1 MSVLKAKNAKDNCE
15 RDLKLY
21 QQRPEMI
28 IYTSQLV
35 VLFLPMEHRTFNRVR
50 VPPPHPHN
58 KTFGDFLFVLL
69 PNLIFFFLVKKSKEG
84 NKI

>member
-1 MSVLKAKNAKDNCE
+1 MNNMSGWCLKLFKFQNVQTSAFTKMSVLKAKNAKDNCE

-35 VLFLPMEHRTFNRVR
+35 V
-50 VPPPHPHN
+50 
-58 KTFGDFLFVLL
+58 
-69 PNLIFFFLVKKSKEG
+69 
-84 NKI
+84 